1 VFAQLVDEPAE
12 LWLTSTV
19 TAEPVGLRCVT
30 FNVLGPANPD
40 WERRSRV
47 IRGALR
53 ALEADVVALQEVNV
67 RGGVEDLLGQDYC
80 ITPFS
85 ATSEDD
91 TGAALATRAKHRV
104 LEEID
109 QRTPQHGEDLPWC
122 ATLIVELESA
132 VGPLVLAHHKP
143 NWPFPLEVE
152 REQQARRAALAVEE
166 HAGDRPAVVL
176 GDFDATPES
185 ASMLF
190 WRGRRSIDGV
200 SVCYQDAWET
210 ARPADPGLTFTAENP
225 LVRAGEVATAVS
237 RRIDYVLVRAGRHG
251 PLLQVLHCDRFLDE
265 PVDGVWASDHYGVIA
280 DLSAP
285 EHPPGTWTSR
295 PPQRPR
301 G

>member
-1 VFAQLVDEPAE
+1 
-12 LWLTSTV
+12 LTSTV
-19 TAEPVGLRCVT
+19 TAEPVGFRCVT

-47 IRGALR
+47 IGRALR

-67 RGGVEDLLGQDYC
+67 RGGVEDLLGLDYC

-109 QRTPQHGEDLPWC
+109 QRTAEHGEDLPWC

-132 VGPLVLAHHKP
+132 VGPLVVAHHKP

-190 WRGRRSIDGV
+190 WRGQRSIDGV

-210 ARPADPGLTFTAENP
+210 ARPTDPGLTFTSENP
-225 LVRAGEVATAVS
+225 LVRLGEVATAAS

-280 DLSAP
+280 ELAVP
-285 EHPPGTWTSR
+285 EHPPGTWTSS
-295 PPQRPR
+295 PPQRPT